1 MKNENKKFEFDIKN
15 LSIENVDLINKNNY
29 NPKELDTKE
38 YKQIVRS
45 IDINGFAQ
53 PIIVRDNPDKT
64 SAYKYIIIDGQNR
77 YLAAK
82 ELGYTEIP
90 IYNAGDISDKDAKAF
105 TLWAQTQVPFNEIDL
120 SHLVVELDEASVAL
134 PYTEAEI
141 ADFRHM
147 SEFNFDNFDDDEDD
161 FGDMEVKTF
170 KVTLSDEAYQ
180 IVTKAVKKVQDEND
194 CSEARALE
202 LMSIEFLN
210 APKGTTGLGQ
220 A

>member
-1 MKNENKKFEFDIKN
+1 MSKKKFEFEPSK
-15 LSIENVDLINKNNY
+15 LSVVSIDLINKNNY

-38 YKQIVRS
+38 YRQVVRS

-82 ELGYTEIP
+82 ELGYTKIP
-90 IYNAGDISDKDAKAF
+90 VYNAGDISDKDAKAF
-105 TLWAQTQVPFNEIDL
+105 TLWAQTQIPFNEIDL
-120 SHLVVELDEASVAL
+120 SHLVVELDELDVEL

-147 SEFNFDNFDDDEDD
+147 SEFSFDNFDDDEGEFEDND
-161 FGDMEVKTF
+161 VKTF
-170 KVTLSDEAYQ
+170 KVILGDEAYQ
-180 IVTKAVKKVQDEND
+180 IVIKAVKKVQEDND
-194 CSEARALE
+194 CSEARAIE
-202 LMSIEFLN
+202 LICADYLAGS
-210 APKGTTGLGQ
+210 
-220 A
+220 

>member
-1 MKNENKKFEFDIKN
+1 MKNENKKFEFNTKN
-15 LSIENVDLINKNNY
+15 LSIVNVDLINKNNY

-82 ELGYTEIP
+82 ELGYSEIP

-120 SHLVVELDEASVAL
+120 SHLVVELDELDIAL
-134 PYTEAEI
+134 PYTESEI
-141 ADFRHM
+141 EDFKHM
-147 SEFNFDNFDDDEDD
+147 SEFNFDNFDDDEGEFDD
-161 FGDMEVKTF
+161 MDVKTF
-170 KVTLSDEAYQ
+170 KVVLGEEAYQ
-180 IVTKAVKKVQDEND
+180 IVTKAVKKVQDDND
-194 CSEARALE
+194 CSEARAIE
-202 LMSIEFLN
+202 LICADFLN
-210 APKGTTGLGQ
+210 SPAGTTGLGQ
-220 A
+220 